1 MSDPT
6 TRGSASQARQGP
18 TWKRWG
24 LGALIVLFVIVIL
37 QNSHE
42 TTINVLFFN
51 ITMPLII
58 VLALTAL
65 IGALIGYLAPMVRDR
80 RRSSGRP

>member
-6 TRGSASQARQGP
+6 KGVSAGQKGQGP
-18 TWKRWG
+18 GWKRWG
-24 LGALIVLFVIVIL
+24 LGALLVLFLIVIL
-37 QNSHE
+37 QNSQE
-42 TTINVLFFN
+42 TTINVLFFST
-51 ITMPLII
+51 TMPLII
-58 VLALTAL
+58 VLVLTAL